1 MTRSRRFPKQANGN
15 SVQAVPE
22 ADAGLA
28 VVEHHPGGKTSP
40 ASVPEPAQPAEVRL
54 SDCCACLDLYSGYE
68 AVILHD
74 NVDLDLV
81 LVPVV
86 EELHRAG
93 MPGSLSAQFLKY
105 ERFEKL
111 SQQWT
116 VRQE

>member
-1 MTRSRRFPKQANGN
+1 MGTACKPS
-15 SVQAVPE
+15 PE
-22 ADAGLA
+22 TDAGLA
-28 VVEHHPGGKTSP
+28 VVEHHPGGKTPP
-40 ASVPEPAQPAEVRL
+40 ASVLEPAQPAEVRL
-54 SDCCACLDLYSGYE
+54 GDCCACLDLDSGYE
-68 AVILHD
+68 AVIFHD